1 MTENK
6 DYLHKVKKTII
17 GKPLDLS
24 DSRTFSHISL
34 IVFFAWV
41 GLGSDALSSSCYGPE
56 EIYKNLSIHTNLSL
70 IVGLLTAFT
79 IFIISTSYS
88 QIIRLF
94 PHGGGG
100 YLVASRLISPKVGMI
115 SGCALLIDYVLTI
128 SISISSGADAVFSF
142 LPLPFHEYKVLF
154 AVFILIVLTVLNLRG
169 VKESVAFLTPIFVI
183 FVLTHI
189 FLIVYAFTTH
199 VPEMK
204 TVAAQT
210 TTELHSTVSQLGIF
224 GTLFLIM
231 KAYSMGAGTYTGI
244 EAVSNGIPNL
254 REPRVNTAIKT
265 MRLLALSLALAVV
278 GLVIAYFLFNV
289 HFVPGKT
296 LNAVLIGNAIATW
309 NPFVGQ
315 TFLYVTLIS
324 EAALLFVAAQTGYLD
339 GPRVMANMA
348 HDYWMPRK
356 FTLLSD
362 RLVSQ
367 NGIVLMGVAAFIVI
381 WLSKGSVAFL
391 VVLYSIN
398 VFITFTLS
406 QFGMVKHWIN
416 VRKTEKK
423 WFGKLVINGIGLIL
437 TTFILITVTVIKF
450 EEGGWITLVIT
461 SCLVALSLYIKKHYN
476 QIGKE
481 IGNIQ
486 GVMNTKMPELV
497 TILKSKIKLV
507 KTEQKEMDT
516 SDSTAVILVNGYS
529 AIGLYSLFY
538 LLNTF
543 HNTYKNFV
551 FISVGV
557 VDSGSFNSHEQLEI
571 LKLEI
576 ENNLQKYTNLIKE
589 LGCHAEYRYGIGTD
603 VSEEVVKMVPEV
615 LEKYPNSTF
624 VGGQLI
630 IRGMYRLSR
639 VLHNFTIFSIQ
650 RRLYKHGLTT
660 IIIPISLD
668 KAIEVINVSNS
679 KVGIENVITVT
690 N

>member
-1 MTENK
+1 MTEEKN
-6 DYLHKVKKTII
+6 YLHSVKKKII
-17 GKPLDLS
+17 GKPLDLT

-154 AVFILIVLTVLNLRG
+154 ALFILVVLTVLNLRG
-169 VKESVAFLTPIFVI
+169 VKESVTFLTPIFVI
-183 FVLTHI
+183 FVISHI

-204 TVAAQT
+204 TVASQT

-254 REPRVNTAIKT
+254 REPRVKTAIKT
-265 MRLLALSLALAVV
+265 MRLLALSLSLAVV
-278 GLVIAYFLFNV
+278 GLVISYYLFNV

-296 LNAVLIGNAIATW
+296 LNAVLISNAIASW
-309 NPFVGQ
+309 NPFAGQ
-315 TFLYVTLIS
+315 SFLYITLIS
-324 EAALLFVAAQTGYLD
+324 EAALLFVAAQTGFLD

-348 HDYWMPRK
+348 HDYWLPRK

-367 NGIVLMGVAAFIVI
+367 NGIVLMSVAAFVVI

-398 VFITFTLS
+398 VFITFSLS
-406 QFGMVKHWIN
+406 QFGMVKHWFN

-423 WFGKLVINGIGLIL
+423 WFGKLLINGIGFTL
-437 TTFILITVTVIKF
+437 TVIILITVTVIKF
-450 EEGGWITLVIT
+450 EEGGWITLLIT
-461 SCLVALSLYIKKHYN
+461 SALVGLSLYIKKHYN

-497 TILKSKIKLV
+497 NILKTKIKLV
-507 KTEQKEMDT
+507 KTDREIET
-516 SDSTAVILVNGYS
+516 TDSTAVILVNGYS

-576 ENNLQKYTNLIKE
+576 ENDLQKYTKLIHE
-589 LGCHAEYRYGIGTD
+589 LGCNAEYRYSVGTD

-624 VGGQLI
+624 IGGQLI
-630 IRGMYRLSR
+630 IRGMYRISR

-660 IIIPISLD
+660 IVIPISLD

-679 KVGIENVITVT
+679 KVSIDDVVSVSN
-690 N
+690 

>member
-1 MTENK
+1 M
-6 DYLHKVKKTII
+6 
-17 GKPLDLS
+17 DLS

-142 LPLPFHEYKVLF
+142 LPLPFHEYKVFF

-189 FLIVYAFTTH
+189 FLIVYAFSTH
-199 VPEMK
+199 APELK
-204 TVAAQT
+204 TVAVQT
-210 TTELHSTVSQLGIF
+210 TTEFHSTVSQLGIF
-224 GTLFLIM
+224 GTMFLIM

-296 LNAVLIGNAIATW
+296 LNAVLIGNAISTW

-348 HDYWMPRK
+348 HDYWLPRK

-367 NGIVLMGVAAFIVI
+367 NGIMLMGVAAVIVI

-406 QFGMVKHWIN
+406 QFGMVKHWFN

-423 WFGKLVINGIGLIL
+423 WFRKLVINGIGLLL

-497 TILKSKIKLV
+497 NVLKSKISLV
-507 KTEQKEMDT
+507 KPDHVIDEN
-516 SDSTAVILVNGYS
+516 DSTAVILVNGYS

-538 LLNTF
+538 LLNNF

-571 LKLEI
+571 LKLKI
-576 ENNLQKYTNLIKE
+576 ESDLQKYTKLITE

-603 VSEEVVKMVPEV
+603 VSEEVVRMVPEV

-630 IRGMYRLSR
+630 IRGMYRISR

-668 KAIEVINVSNS
+668 KAIEVIDVSNA
-679 KVGIENVITVT
+679 KIGIETMISVEN
-690 N
+690 

>member
-1 MTENK
+1 MTEEKN
-6 DYLHKVKKTII
+6 YLHNVKKKII

-142 LPLPFHEYKVLF
+142 LPLPFHEYKVFF

-189 FLIVYAFTTH
+189 FLIVYAFSTH
-199 VPEMK
+199 APELK
-204 TVAAQT
+204 TVAVQT
-210 TTELHSTVSQLGIF
+210 TTEFHSTVSQLGIF

-296 LNAVLIGNAIATW
+296 LNAVLIGNAISTW

-348 HDYWMPRK
+348 HDYWLPRK

-367 NGIVLMGVAAFIVI
+367 NGIMLMGVAAVIVI

-406 QFGMVKHWIN
+406 QFGMVKHWFN

-423 WFGKLVINGIGLIL
+423 WFRKLVINGIGLLL

-497 TILKSKIKLV
+497 NVLKSKISLV
-507 KTEQKEMDT
+507 KSDHSIDEN
-516 SDSTAVILVNGYS
+516 DSTAVILVNGYS

-571 LKLEI
+571 LKLKI
-576 ENNLQKYTNLIKE
+576 ESDLQKYTKLIKE
-589 LGCHAEYRYGIGTD
+589 LGSHAEYRYGIGTD
-603 VSEEVVKMVPEV
+603 VSEEVVKLVPEV

-630 IRGMYRLSR
+630 IRGMYRISR

-668 KAIEVINVSNS
+668 KAIEVIDVSNA
-679 KVGIENVITVT
+679 KIGIETVISIE

>member
-1 MTENK
+1 MTEEKN
-6 DYLHKVKKTII
+6 YLHSVKKKII
-17 GKPLDLS
+17 GKPLDLT

-142 LPLPFHEYKVLF
+142 LPIQFHEYKVFF
-154 AVFILIVLTVLNLRG
+154 AIFILLVLTVLNLRG
-169 VKESVAFLTPIFVI
+169 VKESVTFLTPIFII
-183 FVLTHI
+183 FVISHV

-199 VPEMK
+199 TPEIK
-204 TVAAQT
+204 NVAVQT

-265 MRLLALSLALAVV
+265 MRLLALSLSLAVV
-278 GLVIAYFLFNV
+278 GLVISYFLFNV

-296 LNAVLIGNAIATW
+296 LNAVLIGNAIANW

-315 TFLYVTLIS
+315 SFLYITLIS
-324 EAALLFVAAQTGYLD
+324 EAALLFVAAQTGFLD

-348 HDYWMPRK
+348 HDYWLPRR

-367 NGIVLMGVAAFIVI
+367 NGIVLMGIAAFLVI

-398 VFITFTLS
+398 VFITFSLS
-406 QFGMVKHWIN
+406 QFGMVKHWFN
-416 VRKTEKK
+416 VRKTDKK
-423 WFGKLVINGIGLIL
+423 WFHKLLINGVGFTL
-437 TTFILITVTVIKF
+437 TVVILITVTVIKF
-450 EEGGWITLVIT
+450 EEGGWITILITTALV
-461 SCLVALSLYIKKHYN
+461 SLSLYIKKHYN

-486 GVMNTKMPELV
+486 KVMNTKMPELV
-497 TILKSKIKLV
+497 NILKDKIKLD
-507 KTEQKEMDT
+507 KPNRNIEPT
-516 SDSTAVILVNGYS
+516 DSTAVILVNGYS

-551 FISVGV
+551 FVSVGI
-557 VDSGSFNSHEQLEI
+557 VDSGSFNSSEQLEL
-571 LKLEI
+571 LKLGI
-576 ENNLQKYTNLIKE
+576 ENDLQKYTKLIKE
-589 LGCHAEYRYGIGTD
+589 LGYHAEYRYGIGTD
-603 VSEEVVKMVPEV
+603 VSEEVVKLVPEV

-624 VGGQLI
+624 IGGQLI
-630 IRGMYRLSR
+630 IRGMYRVSK

-668 KAIEVINVSNS
+668 KAVEVINVSNA
-679 KVGIENVITVT
+679 KIGLDNVITVT

>member
-142 LPLPFHEYKVLF
+142 LPLPFHEYKVFF

-189 FLIVYAFTTH
+189 FLIVYAFSTH

-204 TVAAQT
+204 TVAVQT
-210 TTELHSTVSQLGIF
+210 TTEFHSTVSQLGIF

-296 LNAVLIGNAIATW
+296 LNAVLIGNAISTW

-315 TFLYVTLIS
+315 TFLYVTLVS

-348 HDYWMPRK
+348 HDYWLPRK

-367 NGIVLMGVAAFIVI
+367 NGIMLMGIAAVIVI

-406 QFGMVKHWIN
+406 QFGMVKHWFN

-423 WFGKLVINGIGLIL
+423 WFRKLVINGIGLLL

-497 TILKSKIKLV
+497 TILKSKISLV
-507 KTEQKEMDT
+507 KKSDKIDA

-551 FISVGV
+551 FVSVGV

-571 LKLEI
+571 LKLKI
-576 ENNLQKYTNLIKE
+576 ESDLQKYTKLIME
-589 LGCHAEYRYGIGTD
+589 LGCHAEYRYSVGTD
-603 VSEEVVKMVPEV
+603 VSEEVVKLVPEI

-668 KAIEVINVSNS
+668 KAIEVIDVSNA
-679 KVGIENVITVT
+679 KIGIETVISVE

>member
-6 DYLHKVKKTII
+6 NYLNSVKKTII

-56 EIYKNLSIHTNLSL
+56 EIYKNLSVHTNLSL
-70 IVGLLTAFT
+70 LVGLLTAFT

-100 YLVASRLISPKVGMI
+100 YLVASKLISPKVGMI

-128 SISISSGADAVFSF
+128 SLSISSGADAVFSF
-142 LPLPFHEYKVLF
+142 LPIHFHEYKMYF
-154 AVFILIVLTVLNLRG
+154 AVFILFILIILNLRG

-183 FVLTHI
+183 FLLTHV
-189 FLIVYAFTTH
+189 FLIGYAFTTH

-204 TVAAQT
+204 NVAVQT
-210 TTELHSTVSQLGIF
+210 GNEFSKSISQLGVF

-231 KAYSMGAGTYTGI
+231 RAYSMGAGTYTGI

-254 REPRVNTAIKT
+254 REPRVKTAIKT
-265 MRLLALSLALAVV
+265 MRLLSLSLSIAVL
-278 GLVIAYFLFNV
+278 GFIIAYFLFDV
-289 HFVPGKT
+289 HFEAGKT
-296 LNAVLIGNAIATW
+296 LNAVLIGNAIKSW
-309 NPFVGQ
+309 NPFVGNS
-315 TFLYVTLIS
+315 FLLVTLVS
-324 EAALLFVAAQTGYLD
+324 EAALLFVAAQTGFLD

-348 HDYWMPRK
+348 HDYWLPRK

-367 NGIVLMGVAAFIVI
+367 NGIMLMGLSALVVI
-381 WLSKGSVAFL
+381 WLSKGSVAYL

-406 QFGMVKHWIN
+406 QFGMVKHWFN

-423 WFGKLVINGIGLIL
+423 WFGKLIVNGIGLVL
-437 TTFILITVTVIKF
+437 TVFILVTVVVIKF
-450 EEGGWITLVIT
+450 EEGGWITVVIT
-461 SCLVALSLYIKKHYN
+461 SCLVSLSLYIKKHYN

-486 GVMNTKMPELV
+486 GVMNSKMPELIN
-497 TILKSKIKLV
+497 ILKNKIKLD
-507 KTEQKEMDT
+507 KIDNEIDT
-516 SDSTAVILVNGYS
+516 TDSTAVVLVNGYS

-551 FISVGV
+551 FVSVGV
-557 VDSGSFNSHEQLEI
+557 VDSGSFNSHEQMEI
-571 LKLEI
+571 LKLGI
-576 ENNLQKYTNLIKE
+576 ENDLQKYTKLIQE
-589 LGCHAEYRYGIGTD
+589 LGYNSEYHYTIGTD
-603 VSEEVVKMVPEV
+603 VSEEVVKMVPEI

-624 VGGQLI
+624 IGGQLI
-630 IRGMYRLSR
+630 IRGMYRISR

-679 KVGIENVITVT
+679 KVGVDNVTSVT

>member
-1 MTENK
+1 MTEEKN
-6 DYLHKVKKTII
+6 YLHNVKKKII

-128 SISISSGADAVFSF
+128 SISISSGADALFSF
-142 LPLPFHEYKVLF
+142 LPLPFHEYKVFF
-154 AVFILIVLTVLNLRG
+154 AVFILIILTVLNLRG

-189 FLIVYAFTTH
+189 FLIVYSFTTH
-199 VPEMK
+199 APELK
-204 TVAAQT
+204 SVAVRT
-210 TTELHSTVSQLGIF
+210 TTEFSSSVSQLGIF

-296 LNAVLIGNAIATW
+296 LNAVLIGNAIAHW

-348 HDYWMPRK
+348 HDYWLPRK

-406 QFGMVKHWIN
+406 QFGMVKHWFN

-423 WFGKLVINGIGLIL
+423 WFGKLMINGIGLLL

-486 GVMNTKMPELV
+486 GVMNTKMPDLV
-497 TILKSKIKLV
+497 NILRSKINLV
-507 KTEQKEMDT
+507 KTNKEVDP
-516 SDSTAVILVNGYS
+516 SASTAVILVNGYS

-551 FISVGV
+551 FVSVGI
-557 VDSGSFNSHEQLEI
+557 VDSGSFNSSEQLEL
-571 LKLEI
+571 LKLKI
-576 ENNLQKYTNLIKE
+576 ETDLHKYTNLIHE
-589 LGCHAEYRYGIGTD
+589 LGCHAEFRYGIGTD

-615 LEKYPNSTF
+615 LEKYPNATF

-630 IRGMYRLSR
+630 IRGMYRISR

-668 KAIEVINVSNS
+668 KAIEVINVTNA
-679 KVGIENVITVT
+679 KVSVESMISIKN
-690 N
+690 

>member
-1 MTENK
+1 MTEEKN
-6 DYLHKVKKTII
+6 YLHSVKKKII
-17 GKPLDLS
+17 GKPLDLT

-115 SGCALLIDYVLTI
+115 SGCALLIDYILTI

-142 LPLPFHEYKVLF
+142 LPIQFHEYKVFF
-154 AVFILIVLTVLNLRG
+154 AVFVLLVLTVLNLRG

-183 FVLTHI
+183 FVLSHI

-204 TVAAQT
+204 TVAVQT
-210 TTELHSTVSQLGIF
+210 TTEFSSTVSQLGIF

-254 REPRVNTAIKT
+254 REPRVKTAIKT
-265 MRLLALSLALAVV
+265 MRLLALSLSLAVV
-278 GLVIAYFLFNV
+278 GLVISYFLFNV
-289 HFVPGKT
+289 HIVPGKT
-296 LNAVLIGNAIATW
+296 LNAVLIGNAISSW

-348 HDYWMPRK
+348 HDYWLPRR

-367 NGIVLMGVAAFIVI
+367 NGILLMGAAAFFVI
-381 WLSKGSVAFL
+381 WMSKGSVAFL

-398 VFITFTLS
+398 VFITFTFS
-406 QFGMVKHWIN
+406 QFGMVKHWFQ
-416 VRKTEKK
+416 VRKTEKS
-423 WFGKLVINGIGLIL
+423 WFGKLLINGIGLLL
-437 TTFILITVTVIKF
+437 TVFILITVVVIKF

-461 SCLVALSLYIKKHYN
+461 SCLVSLSLYIKKHYN
-476 QIGKE
+476 KIGKE
-481 IGNIQ
+481 IGKIQ
-486 GVMNTKMPELV
+486 GVMNSKMPELV
-497 TILKSKIKLV
+497 HILKTKIKMV
-507 KTEQKEMDT
+507 KSDREIEPT
-516 SDSTAVILVNGYS
+516 DSTAVILVNGYS

-551 FISVGV
+551 FVSVGV

-571 LKLEI
+571 LKLEL
-576 ENNLQKYTNLIKE
+576 ENDLQKYTKLIHE
-589 LGCHAEYRYGIGTD
+589 LGCNAEYRYSIGTD

-615 LEKYPNSTF
+615 MEKYPNSTF
-624 VGGQLI
+624 IGGQLI
-630 IRGMYRLSR
+630 IRGMYRISR

-660 IIIPISLD
+660 IVIPISLD
-668 KAIEVINVSNS
+668 KAVEVINVSNS
-679 KVGIENVITVT
+679 QVDVDNVVTVA

>member
-1 MTENK
+1 
-6 DYLHKVKKTII
+6 
-17 GKPLDLS
+17 LDLS

-142 LPLPFHEYKVLF
+142 LPLPFHEYKVFF

-189 FLIVYAFTTH
+189 FLIVYAFSTH
-199 VPEMK
+199 APELK
-204 TVAAQT
+204 TVAVQT
-210 TTELHSTVSQLGIF
+210 TTEFHSTVSQLGIF
-224 GTLFLIM
+224 GTMFLIM

-296 LNAVLIGNAIATW
+296 LNAVLIGNAISTW

-348 HDYWMPRK
+348 HDYWLPRK

-367 NGIVLMGVAAFIVI
+367 NGIMLMGVAAVIVI

-406 QFGMVKHWIN
+406 QFGMVKHWFN

-423 WFGKLVINGIGLIL
+423 WFRKLVINGIGLLL

-497 TILKSKIKLV
+497 NVLKSKISLV
-507 KTEQKEMDT
+507 KPDHVIDEN
-516 SDSTAVILVNGYS
+516 DSTAVILVNGYS

-538 LLNTF
+538 LLNNF

-571 LKLEI
+571 LKLKI
-576 ENNLQKYTNLIKE
+576 ESDLQKYTKLITE

-603 VSEEVVKMVPEV
+603 VSEEVVRMVPEV

-630 IRGMYRLSR
+630 IRGMYRISR

-668 KAIEVINVSNS
+668 KAIEVIDVSNA
-679 KVGIENVITVT
+679 KIGIETMISVEN
-690 N
+690 